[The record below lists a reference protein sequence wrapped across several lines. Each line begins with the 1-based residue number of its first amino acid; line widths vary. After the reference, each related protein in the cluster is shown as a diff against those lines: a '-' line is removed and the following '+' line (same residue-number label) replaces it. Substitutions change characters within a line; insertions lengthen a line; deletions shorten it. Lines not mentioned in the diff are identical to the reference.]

1 MAKKVIDV
9 SYHNG
14 VIDWAKV
21 KADGVEGAI
30 IRCGFGDNIT
40 SQDDEQF
47 KRNADEC
54 TRLGIPFGVYI
65 YSYAKTIAQAES
77 EAQHVLRL
85 IAGYKLSYPVYLD
98 LEQAG
103 TETGAIER
111 ANRFGDIIEA
121 AGYWCGVYAN
131 KNWWDNYL
139 VGLTRFTRWVAR
151 YNSTLGMDNVD
162 IWQYTSGGAVD
173 GISGSVDMNHCYRDF
188 PKEITGSS
196 GGSGGS
202 GSSSGGENTGSTY
215 TGNSVVDYLKS
226 IGQDSSFANRKK
238 LAAQYGI
245 NNYSGTAAQNLELL
259 NKLRGGSSSGGSS
272 GYTGNSLVDYLKSIG
287 KDSSFAARKQYA
299 AQYGISNY
307 SGTAAQNTQLL
318 NLMRGG
324 SAPAASSYYPAFSSA
339 SIVDGLKSIGV
350 DSSYSNRAKIAA
362 ANGISG
368 YSGTAAQNNK
378 LCSLAKQGKLKK
390 A

>member
-9 SYHNG
+9 SHHNG
-14 VIDWAKV
+14 TIDWESV
-21 KADGVEGAI
+21 KAAGIDGVI
-30 IRCGFGDNIT
+30 IRCGYGDNIT

-151 YNSTLGMDNVD
+151 YNSTPGMDNVD

-202 GSSSGGENTGSTY
+202 ESSSGGENSGSTY

-226 IGQDSSFANRKK
+226 VGQDSSFANRKK

-287 KDSSFAARKQYA
+287 KDSSFAARKKYA
-299 AQYGISNY
+299 AQYGISGY

-324 SAPAASSYYPAFSSA
+324 SAPAASSYYPAFSSS

-350 DSSYSNRAKIAA
+350 DSSFSHRSKIAA